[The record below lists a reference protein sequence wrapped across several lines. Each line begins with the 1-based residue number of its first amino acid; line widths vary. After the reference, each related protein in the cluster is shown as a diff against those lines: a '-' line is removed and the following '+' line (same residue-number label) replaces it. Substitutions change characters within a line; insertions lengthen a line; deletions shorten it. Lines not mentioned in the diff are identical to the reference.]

1 MQINYVLN
9 YLLFASFTSCISLWS
24 SKSNFSKWLFQ
35 KTNLEGN
42 VKIKI
47 QTNLQ
52 IKEAADPMRTA
63 PWGRWWGHANLKMKV
78 VATDLPRVHLL
89 NTSCRKSLFLQ
100 YTQNYFSNVALA
112 IINTSNGKVWPS
124 VCQVLTVHLI
134 SAALC
139 VLGHGFLFMNRES
152 RKMSSQEM

>member
-1 MQINYVLN
+1 M
-9 YLLFASFTSCISLWS
+9 
-24 SKSNFSKWLFQ
+24 
-35 KTNLEGN
+35 
-42 VKIKI
+42 
-47 QTNLQ
+47 
-52 IKEAADPMRTA
+52 
-63 PWGRWWGHANLKMKV
+63 KMKV

-134 SAALC
+134 SAALY